1 MTMRSSSISHVP
13 VCHVVYAKFPA
24 DPRVRRE
31 VRTLESVGFTV
42 DVLCLRSDV
51 EDRAEV
57 MPGVRVR
64 RLPLGPRRG
73 SRLRYAY
80 QYVTFFLLVSVN
92 LVVAHAFR
100 RYRIIHVHSLPDFLI
115 LAAVPCRALGARL
128 VLDLHESMPEIY
140 RARFPRFGG
149 SFVERLSVLV
159 QRVSC
164 AFANRTITVNP
175 TIGAILESRGVPRER
190 IVVVENSPDW
200 PVEIGGPKPELV
212 SGDSAEITIVG
223 GLNPE
228 RDLRLVLTAA
238 KRLREIVRIQVRW
251 RIIGPGE
258 PSFVQALR
266 DQVSRLGIEDV
277 VTIEGE
283 VPATLV
289 PSILA
294 RATVGVVSYQRNPL
308 TEIATPNKAY
318 EYAVGGKAMVFADL
332 PALRRLLGDTV
343 RYYNPGN
350 AEDLALNV
358 QWLLEHPSERGLL
371 ELAARQRIAGHRWEI
386 MADRLIRVYQECLAT
401 DGVFP
406 RFEPGRENSS
416 EPTWRPSDG
425 R

>member
-1 MTMRSSSISHVP
+1 MRGVRPNGKARNHGVAQTTAPLLVFVDDDTLLGDEHVIANLVGP
-13 VCHVVYAKFPA
+13 LLA
-24 DPRVRRE
+24 DPAIGVTGASKLLPPDAPRFQRWVARE
-31 VRTLESVGFTV
+31 V
-42 DVLCLRSDV
+42 
-51 EDRAEV
+51 
-57 MPGVRVR
+57 
-64 RLPLGPRRG
+64 PR
-73 SRLRYAY
+73 
-80 QYVTFFLLVSVN
+80 
-92 LVVAHAFR
+92 
-100 RYRIIHVHSLPDFLI
+100 
-115 LAAVPCRALGARL
+115 
-128 VLDLHESMPEIY
+128 
-140 RARFPRFGG
+140 
-149 SFVERLSVLV
+149 
-159 QRVSC
+159 
-164 AFANRTITVNP
+164 
-175 TIGAILESRGVPRER
+175 
-190 IVVVENSPDW
+190 
-200 PVEIGGPKPELV
+200 
-212 SGDSAEITIVG
+212 IVG

-318 EYAVGGKAMVFADL
+318 EYAVAGKAMVVADL

-371 ELAARQRIAGHRWEI
+371 ELAARQRIAAHRWEI